1 MGGSKVVQTRYIGW
15 FEYRILYIVYFNSI
29 EQYYHLKGYYFGLLS
44 MRYFRI
50 YNTQCRMA
58 VSSLTAGE
66 RTVCVQAR
74 SDTLQPNIPS
84 TLPYEVLRS
93 SLVVI
98 PHMDIHIPGL
108 LGGAVANALVCCV
121 YCRGFNPRRK
131 PVINLRFDQI
141 KRPGQHVN

>member
-1 MGGSKVVQTRYIGW
+1 
-15 FEYRILYIVYFNSI
+15 
-29 EQYYHLKGYYFGLLS
+29 

-93 SLVVI
+93 SLVI
-98 PHMDIHIPGL
+98 NTFWKFAFRNKLMYFCTEGKHINESVNEPL
-108 LGGAVANALVCCV
+108 FDTVFFRAI
-121 YCRGFNPRRK
+121 YC
-131 PVINLRFDQI
+131 
-141 KRPGQHVN
+141 